1 MGQGGL
7 RLGRILGIPVSADL
21 GVLLIGGFL
30 TWSLATIVLPRGEP
44 GLTGGAYWSVAA
56 IGALLFLGSLL
67 AHEMG
72 HSVVARRNGV
82 EVEGVTLWLFGGV
95 ARLKNEAPN
104 PGAEFRIAAAGPA
117 VSIVLGVGF
126 IAAAIGLGAVGVPD
140 LYRVLLSWLGIINV
154 VLGVFNLLPGAPLD
168 GGRILGSIIW
178 RIRGD
183 RVRAKVAAA
192 RVGRFVG
199 LTLIGLGLAE
209 ILFIGTFSG
218 LWTAFIGWFLMNAAR
233 MEQGHYRSEQALG
246 DLPVRAA
253 MVADPEVVRTWT
265 TVAELVEGPLRSTT
279 QSAVPVL
286 DFGGHLAG
294 AVTLAQ
300 VRSVPAQ
307 TWTTTEVAQV
317 MVPVGAL
324 TTATAEE
331 PLTGLL
337 ERLDPRSGGLAVVV
351 REGRP
356 VGIVGPT
363 EVQRAVELGRLRPR
377 GSPDAAGS
385 SGEPDAAGAA
395 GRTLPPPPPAVV
407 PHQEWEP
414 PVTSSR

>member
-7 RLGRILGIPVSADL
+7 RLGRILGIPISADL

-44 GLTGGAYWSVAA
+44 GLAGGAYWSVAA
-56 IGALLFLGSLL
+56 IGALLFLASLL

-95 ARLKNEAPN
+95 ARLKNEAAS

-117 VSIVLGVGF
+117 VSVVLGIGF
-126 IAAAIGLGAVGVPD
+126 VAAGVGLGALGVPD
-140 LYRVLLSWLGIINV
+140 LYRVLLTWLGIINIF
-154 VLGVFNLLPGAPLD
+154 LGVFNLLPGAPLD

-183 RVRAKVAAA
+183 RIRAKVAAA

-209 ILFIGTFSG
+209 IFFIGSFSG

-246 DLPVRAA
+246 DLPVGEA
-253 MVADPEVVRTWT
+253 MVADPQVARTWT
-265 TVAELVEGPLRSTT
+265 TVSELVEGPLRSTT

-294 AVTLAQ
+294 AVTLTQ
-300 VRSVPAQ
+300 VRAVPAQ
-307 TWTTTEVAQV
+307 SWSATAVAQV
-317 MVPVGAL
+317 MIPVDAL
-324 TTATAEE
+324 ATASPDE

-351 REGRP
+351 RDGRP
-356 VGIVGPT
+356 VGIVGPA
-363 EVQRAVELGRLRPR
+363 EVQRAVELGRLRGR
-377 GSPDAAGS
+377 GQRSDPSPGGPAGS
-385 SGEPDAAGAA
+385 APADAIV
-395 GRTLPPPPPAVV
+395 PPPPPAAV
-407 PHQEWEP
+407 PHQRWEP
-414 PVTSSR
+414 PVPSSR